1 MVFIF
6 LAYFTLYN
14 GLEDF
19 LTGSI
24 GVQPW
29 MVGRVRYYK
38 QKESRDPGSA
48 KFRRIQG
55 PVTSPEAWS
64 IWCFKAEVIV
74 MDIVKLWK
82 ISNPN
87 VFGLYSVDTRE
98 S

>member
-38 QKESRDPGSA
+38 QKEEQRSRVSKVQEDSRPSD
-48 KFRRIQG
+48 Q
-55 PVTSPEAWS
+55 P
-64 IWCFKAEVIV
+64 
-74 MDIVKLWK
+74 
-82 ISNPN
+82 
-87 VFGLYSVDTRE
+87 
-98 S
+98 